1 MLKNLLCVFILSI
14 LLINNANSKNFYSYV
29 IGDKIENEVNLDK
42 KITIDLS
49 PGEWVILEKTNWKYN
64 AFSGK
69 VLELAKLDK
78 VNNSIALAVD
88 LYGFKLLCLAIETKK
103 KISKNSV
110 IKKLKTNLPTY
121 CLPKKIVFYKKFPL
135 NINDKINKK
144 KIEED
149 ILQSQKK

>member
-1 MLKNLLCVFILSI
+1 M
-14 LLINNANSKNFYSYV
+14 
-29 IGDKIENEVNLDK
+29 
-42 KITIDLS
+42 T
-49 PGEWVILEKTNWKYN
+49 WVILIKKNCYIIGRKDNTIKISGYRVDVKEIENLTN
-64 AFSGK
+64 
-69 VLELAKLDK
+69 ELDK